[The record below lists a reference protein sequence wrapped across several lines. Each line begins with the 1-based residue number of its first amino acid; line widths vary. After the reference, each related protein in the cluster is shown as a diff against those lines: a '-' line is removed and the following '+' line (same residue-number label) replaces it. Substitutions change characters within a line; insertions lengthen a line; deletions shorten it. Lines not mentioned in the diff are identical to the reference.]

1 MNDVGGCYRFEA
13 LRSLPL
19 FRAAERLRMAE
30 NTTKEKIL
38 EAVQKLPPD
47 ATIEDAMERLF
58 FLAKVERGIAEA
70 DAGKTIPHEEAKQRL
85 TR

>member
-1 MNDVGGCYRFEA
+1 MRHREA
-13 LRSLPL
+13 FP

-70 DAGKTIPHEEAKQRL
+70 DAGKTIPHGEAKQRL
-85 TR
+85 TG